1 MAAKEHDRDRDREQ
15 HVGIE
20 DVMEVGSRVGWGA
33 ILAGAV
39 MALATSLLLGVL
51 GAAVGLTASD
61 AADGDTLAMGAGI
74 WAIVTTIVAL
84 FVGGFITS
92 QCVVGETKT
101 ESVVHGIIMWG
112 VTFAMLMWFA
122 ASGISAGFGAMMQV
136 ADVGATASQNASHDT
151 WQRMAQTAGV
161 SQEQIEQWTTQA
173 EATAKD
179 PEAQRQA
186 AEETQEAATHT
197 AWWTLGG
204 LVLSIAAAV
213 GGALL
218 GAGPT
223 FRLLPIHV
231 QRRSTITGGA

>member
-1 MAAKEHDRDRDREQ
+1 MATKNPDRERGQ
-15 HVGIE
+15 DVGVE

-39 MALATSLLLGVL
+39 MALATSLVLSVL
-51 GAAVGLTASD
+51 GAAVGLSVSD
-61 AADGDTLAMGAGI
+61 EFTGESLGMGAGI

-84 FVGGFITS
+84 FIGGWVTS

-112 VTFAMLMWFA
+112 VTFALLMWFA
-122 ASGISAGFGAMMQV
+122 ASGISSGFGAMMQV
-136 ADVGATASQNASHDT
+136 AEVGATASQSASDET
-151 WQRMAQTAGV
+151 WQRMARTAGV
-161 SQEQIEQWTTQA
+161 SQEQIDEWTAQA
-173 EATAKD
+173 EATAND

-186 AEETQEAATHT
+186 AEQTQETATQA

-204 LVLSIAAAV
+204 LVLSIAAAI

-218 GAGPT
+218 GAGPS

-231 QRRSTITGGA
+231 GRRAPMAGV